1 MKDINGIEI
10 RIGDTVKAQQHG
22 GGVLPQ
28 GSPSVGVVEG
38 GLDAFGNDALFI
50 RVVGPRREKLIL
62 INHTINEV
70 I

>member
-10 RIGDTVKAQQHG
+10 RVGDVVKAQQHG

-28 GSPSVGVVEG
+28 GKPSVGVVEG
-38 GLDAFGNDALFI
+38 GMDAFGNDALFI
-50 RVVGPRREKLIL
+50 RLIENGREKLIL
-62 INHTINEV
+62 INHTINEL